1 MNKQNQGELS
11 ETDGTPSAAAAPE
24 SYKEGLLPFEGT
36 PSKFKTWVDISRR
49 MKPQNADDVDWDLFF
64 RKYYGFIISRCR
76 NNEKSSSTRRQHW
89 HLNDAQTLDII
100 GEVYKKMYRGKR
112 FEYSSSKGSFHS
124 WFAMIINDTIAEY
137 LKKQYARKNFK
148 DEDGNNLLDDIDN
161 VPPDKIEQE
170 CDIELP
176 AEYNFDEGDYLAM
189 LAWEEV
195 CESSNNPKQ
204 QQFFIWR
211 QEGHK
216 PAEIARRFGVEEKE
230 VSELI
235 RQFKNKLKTA
245 YKRLDSVISTEQL
258 DWAEVITRAKRAR
271 KKYDAIVEAFSARS
285 IGNET
290 R

>member
-1 MNKQNQGELS
+1 
-11 ETDGTPSAAAAPE
+11 
-24 SYKEGLLPFEGT
+24 
-36 PSKFKTWVDISRR
+36 
-49 MKPQNADDVDWDLFF
+49 MKPENADDVDWDLFF

-76 NNEKSSSTRRQHW
+76 NNEKGSGARRQHW

-100 GEVYKKMYRGKR
+100 DEVYKKMYQGKR

-137 LKKQYARKNFK
+137 LKKQYGRKNFK

-161 VPPDKIEQE
+161 VPPDKIEQG

-176 AEYNFDEGDYLAM
+176 AEYHFDEGDYLAM

-211 QEGHK
+211 QEGYK

-235 RQFKNKLKTA
+235 RQFKDKLKTA
-245 YKRLDSVISTEQL
+245 YKRLDSAICADQL
-258 DWAEVITRAKRAR
+258 DWTEVIARAKRAR

-285 IGNET
+285 IENET